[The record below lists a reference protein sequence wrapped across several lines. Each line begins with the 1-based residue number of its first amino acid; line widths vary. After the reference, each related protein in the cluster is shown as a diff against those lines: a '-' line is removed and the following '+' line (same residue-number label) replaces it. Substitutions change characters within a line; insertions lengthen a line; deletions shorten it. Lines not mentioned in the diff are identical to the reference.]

1 MKKKLRKNLI
11 HLQYPKALKLTR
23 KPIQNQIPGK
33 ITYVGEETS
42 EETVVNIISY
52 NEDNVVYHN
61 DYPVDKVFELVSQEK
76 EYKHW
81 INFIGVHNVEKLEH
95 IGRSFDIHPLVL
107 EDIANTKQR
116 PKLDEFKDYV
126 FFALKMIFHNDS
138 NLLIKN
144 HLGIVFNKSYIIS
157 FQQSQDSIFNSIRER
172 IHNKV
177 GRIRMRGTDYL
188 FYALIDA
195 VVDNYYNVIETIEEK
210 TQNLED
216 RILIDAHNAS
226 TSEIQ
231 FLKREI
237 LSIRKAIF
245 PAKELINKL
254 QMSKHVLYDVST
266 KTYIADLYDHILQVT
281 ENVDIYREIVWGLMD
296 MYMSS
301 LSNKMNQVM
310 KVLTI
315 MSTIFIPLTF
325 IAGVYGMNFEYMPE
339 LNYKPAY
346 FIVLGLMLIL
356 TIALIFFFKKK
367 KWF

>member
-1 MKKKLRKNLI
+1 MHNTLR
-11 HLQYPKALKLTR
+11 HLQYPKALKLKR

-42 EETVVNIISY
+42 EETVINVISF
-52 NEDNVVYHN
+52 NEEKVIYHN
-61 DYPVDKVFELVSQEK
+61 NCPVEKVLDIVTHET

-81 INFIGVHNVEKLEH
+81 INFVGVHNVEKLANL
-95 IGRSFDIHPLVL
+95 GTLLNIHPLVL

-116 PKLDEFKDYV
+116 PKLDEFNNYV
-126 FFALKMIFHNDS
+126 FFALKMIFHNDAG
-138 NLLIKN
+138 LLIKN
-144 HLGIVFNKSYIIS
+144 HFGLVFNHSYIIT

-188 FYALIDA
+188 FYAFVDA

-210 TQNLED
+210 TQDLED
-216 RILIDAHNAS
+216 RILIDAKNAS

-237 LSIRKAIF
+237 LSIRKSVF

-254 QMSKHVLYDVST
+254 QSSKHVLYDAST
-266 KTYIADLYDHILQVT
+266 RAYIADLYDHILQVT

-315 MSTIFIPLTF
+315 MSSIFIPLTF

-339 LNYKPAY
+339 LGYKPAY
-346 FIVLGLMLIL
+346 FIVLGVMFLMIL
-356 TIALIFFFKKK
+356 ALIYFFKKK
-367 KWF
+367 NWF

>member
-1 MKKKLRKNLI
+1 MRKNLK
-11 HLQYPKALKLTR
+11 HLHYPRALKIKR

-42 EETVVNIISY
+42 AETIINVISY
-52 NEDNVVYHN
+52 NEEKVIYHN
-61 DYPVDKVFELVSQEK
+61 NCPIEKVHDLVTHEK
-76 EYKHW
+76 EFKHW
-81 INFIGVHNVEKLEH
+81 INFIGVHDVEKLSEL
-95 IGRSFDIHPLVL
+95 GTMLNIHPLIL

-116 PKLDEFKDYV
+116 PKLDEFEDYV
-126 FFALKMIFHNDS
+126 FFALKMIFHNDAG
-138 NLLIKN
+138 LLIKN
-144 HLGIVFNKSYIIS
+144 HFGIVFNSSYIIS
-157 FQQSQDSIFNSIRER
+157 FQQSQDVVFNSIRER

-177 GRIRMRGTDYL
+177 GRIRVRGTDYL

-195 VVDNYYNVIETIEEK
+195 VVDNYYNVTEAIEEK
-210 TQNLED
+210 TENLED
-216 RILIDAHNAS
+216 RILIDANNAS

-231 FLKREI
+231 LLKREI
-237 LSIRKAIF
+237 LSVRKSVF
-245 PAKELINKL
+245 PAKELIRKL
-254 QMSKHVLYDVST
+254 QISKHVLYDNST
-266 KTYIADLYDHILQVT
+266 KAYIADLYDHILQVT

-325 IAGVYGMNFEYMPE
+325 IAGIYGMNFEYMPE
-339 LNYKPAY
+339 LDYRPAY
-346 FIVLGLMLIL
+346 FIVMGLMFLLTLGLIYY
-356 TIALIFFFKKK
+356 FRKK

>member
-1 MKKKLRKNLI
+1 MHKSLKHLRSSS
-11 HLQYPKALKLTR
+11 HLRLKR

-33 ITYVGEETS
+33 ITYVGEETT
-42 EETVVNIISY
+42 EQTVINVISY
-52 NEDNVVYHN
+52 NEDKVIYHN
-61 DYPVDKVFELVSQEK
+61 NCPVEKVLELITHESEF
-76 EYKHW
+76 KHW
-81 INFIGVHNVEKLEH
+81 INFVGVHNVEELGKL
-95 IGRSFDIHPLVL
+95 GNLLNIHPLVL

-116 PKLDEFKDYV
+116 PKLDEFEDYV
-126 FFALKMIFHNDS
+126 FLALKMVFHNE
-138 NLLIKN
+138 NELLIKN
-144 HLGIVFNKSYIIS
+144 HFGLVFNRSYIIS

-210 TQNLED
+210 TQDLED
-216 RILIDAHNAS
+216 RILLDANNAS

-231 FLKREI
+231 LLKREI

-245 PAKELINKL
+245 PIKELINKL
-254 QMSKHVLYDVST
+254 QLSKHVLYDAST
-266 KTYIADLYDHILQVT
+266 KAYIADLYDHILQVT
-281 ENVDIYREIVWGLMD
+281 ENVDIYREIVWGLLEI
-296 MYMSS
+296 YMGS
-301 LSNKMNQVM
+301 LSNKMNEVM

-325 IAGVYGMNFEYMPE
+325 IAGIYGMNFEYMPE
-339 LNYKPAY
+339 LGFQSAY
-346 FIVLGLMLIL
+346 FFVLGLMLIL
-356 TIALIFFFKKK
+356 TLGLIFYFRKK